1 MRQIFFNLL
10 HEKDCN
16 FTYICHLAPLP
27 NLTNMNDFDKTYTI
41 NLSFEEIKLPP
52 FQDILVLAK
61 NSVQGKIGLSKSF
74 ELLVPN
80 GFETIDVDN
89 KNIETVFV
97 NKNILAKIDK
107 EKVIRI
113 LEKNVFG
120 FISEGELISVD
131 FKINISVKNIVLK
144 DSDYEH

>member
-1 MRQIFFNLL
+1 
-10 HEKDCN
+10 
-16 FTYICHLAPLP
+16 
-27 NLTNMNDFDKTYTI
+27 MNDLNKTYTI

-61 NSVQGKIGLSKSF
+61 NSIQGKIGLSKSF

-80 GFETIDVDN
+80 GFETIDVGN

-97 NKNILAKIDK
+97 NKNILTKIDR
-107 EKVIRI
+107 EKVIQI
-113 LEKNVFG
+113 LEKNVFPY
-120 FISEGELISVD
+120 ISEGELISVD

-144 DSDYEH
+144 DF